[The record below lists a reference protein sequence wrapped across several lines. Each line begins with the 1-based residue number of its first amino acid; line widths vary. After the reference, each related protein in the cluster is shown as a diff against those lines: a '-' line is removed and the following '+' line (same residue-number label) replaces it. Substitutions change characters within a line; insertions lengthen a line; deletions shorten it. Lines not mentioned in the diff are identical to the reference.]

1 MSDPTSRRYVA
12 PVTTEQAPTDAVRVS
27 GKPSSLWRDA
37 WYDLRRRPLFWISL
51 VIVAFLLLMAVWPTL
66 FTQVPPNNQCL
77 LSNSNKGPTEGHL
90 LGFTFQG
97 CDIFSRIVHGAST
110 SLSVGLLST
119 IIGSGIGFIM
129 GTVSG
134 YYGGWIDSVLSR
146 IGDMFF
152 SIPYILAAVV
162 VMTVFEKYRNVL
174 TLSVAIGGFAWAAT
188 ARVVRAEVMRVRQA
202 EFITA
207 SKAVGRSRFS
217 TLMAH
222 VVPNSMA
229 PLLVLA
235 TLALAGGIVAEST
248 LAFLGV
254 GLGSDVISWGAD
266 IGRAQQTLRVAPMS
280 LIYPSIALTMSV
292 LSFVVLGELLRD
304 AMDPKARASR

>member
-1 MSDPTSRRYVA
+1 MSDQLSRRYVA
-12 PVTTEQAPTDAVRVS
+12 PVTTDQLPTDAVRVS
-27 GKPSSLWRDA
+27 GKPSNLWRDA
-37 WYDLRRRPLFWISL
+37 WYDLRRRPLFWVSL
-51 VIVAFLLLMAVWPTL
+51 VVVAFLLVMAVWPTL

-77 LSNSNKGPTEGHL
+77 LENSNKGPTEGHL

-119 IIGSGIGFIM
+119 IIGSGIGFVM
-129 GTVSG
+129 GILAG
-134 YYGGWIDSVLSR
+134 YYGGWTDSVLSR

-174 TLSVAIGGFAWAAT
+174 TLSLAIGGFAWAAT

-202 EFITA
+202 EFIMA
-207 SKAVGRSRFS
+207 SKAVGRSKFS

-229 PLLVLA
+229 PLIVLA

-280 LIYPSIALTMSV
+280 LIYPSIALTTAV

-304 AMDPKARASR
+304 AMDPKARATR